1 MRARQFYCLW
11 VAAALLL
18 AGCSTETVEV
28 VPVDFNATQQ
38 DFEVQVASI
47 ELLPLQRDP
56 QLRLGYSPDLY
67 ALGKDWLLLE
77 RDPMAETDFRN
88 YKLYRYDSEGRF
100 LNAVGQ
106 KGERLDEIFR
116 IDNLQ
121 FRDGKIV
128 VFSLE
133 PAGGGE
139 KTITYDCN
147 GNVMDAQHY
156 PFAGGQSHLLDDG
169 ILTYY
174 GHGDRH
180 GREGRLM
187 RYSPEGLPRQAFL
200 TERTAAM
207 NFQSNAEVFIPTDK
221 GIVVIDTFSDT
232 LWRYNTGA
240 LKPYLVFDFGDY
252 AIDGDFF
259 TIEDMRE
266 SARLLCASQFA
277 MVNRYMENGDARLV
291 EFSVQTADRKR
302 RLLYG
307 YDDGNGWRWIQ
318 TGAPFEGSFRL
329 LNGRQVVCLLEPSQL
344 TRISDAVRS
353 KIENPEVLDEIAP
366 DDNYVLAR
374 ISFTK

>member
-1 MRARQFYCLW
+1 
-11 VAAALLL
+11 
-18 AGCSTETVEV
+18 
-28 VPVDFNATQQ
+28 
-38 DFEVQVASI
+38 
-47 ELLPLQRDP
+47 
-56 QLRLGYSPDLY
+56 
-67 ALGKDWLLLE
+67 
-77 RDPMAETDFRN
+77 
-88 YKLYRYDSEGRF
+88 
-100 LNAVGQ
+100 
-106 KGERLDEIFR
+106 
-116 IDNLQ
+116 
-121 FRDGKIV
+121 
-128 VFSLE
+128 
-133 PAGGGE
+133 
-139 KTITYDCN
+139 
-147 GNVMDAQHY
+147 
-156 PFAGGQSHLLDDG
+156 
-169 ILTYY
+169 
-174 GHGDRH
+174 
-180 GREGRLM
+180 M

-266 SARLLCASQFA
+266 SARLLFASQFA

-302 RLLYG
+302 SWLYG

-344 TRISDAVRS
+344 ARISDAVRS